1 MFAHV
6 LGIPVEETVAALV
19 PGGAALAV
27 AVHATRDRV
36 RRAGA
41 SVRGAHVD
49 PPAVDRDPNRAVAV
63 GPVDARDGGTQG

>member
-1 MFAHV
+1 MLAHV

-27 AVHATRDRV
+27 AMHAGRDRL

-41 SVRGAHVD
+41 SVRGGHAK
-49 PPAVDRDPNRAVAV
+49 PAAVDREADRAVAI
-63 GPVDARDGGTQG
+63 GPVDVGHRGAKR